1 MVVFGLTI
9 ILLPGALAESQCQC
23 RVLRDY
29 ELDTRSSP
37 FRYFLSVSPPPHLA
51 SAVASWIP
59 LVMPNLILRS
69 QSVLSF
75 HSFFHFEIHSDD
87 KGYPENIVNYIQMS
101 LTRLTLFDP

>member
-29 ELDTRSSP
+29 ELDTQSSP
-37 FRYFLSVSPPPHLA
+37 FLYFLSVSPPPHLA

-75 HSFFHFEIHSDD
+75 HSFLHFEIHSDE
-87 KGYPENIVNYIQMS
+87 KGYPQNIVNYLQMVNS
-101 LTRLTLFDP
+101 